1 VNRLSLDQRV
11 TLAIGAVL
19 LVGLGVFAWAVP
31 SATPWSMIEA
41 LAGVGAALVALGWLV
56 PGRWTAWLWG
66 LGSAAFLVLESAWEY
81 EALPGESFPY
91 QAGVWAFT
99 AVVLMF
105 AGARSQGG
113 WQTGVRAGIAGQL
126 VASVGW
132 ALLLGIY
139 YHNPLQTAVLESE
152 GALARF
158 SQSSA
163 VSFWAWVVD
172 DFWGGV
178 LLRLAAG
185 AALGAGAG
193 ALGAWV
199 RRKVPMGRISS
210 GS

>member
-1 VNRLSLDQRV
+1 
-11 TLAIGAVL
+11 
-19 LVGLGVFAWAVP
+19 
-31 SATPWSMIEA
+31 MIEA

-66 LGSAAFLVLESAWEY
+66 LASAVPLVLESAWEY
-81 EALPGESFPY
+81 EALPGESFPF
-91 QAGVWAFT
+91 QAGVWFVT
-99 AVVLMF
+99 GLVLVA
-105 AGARSQGG
+105 AGARSRGG
-113 WQTGVRAGIAGQL
+113 WQTGVRAGVTGQL
-126 VASVGW
+126 IASVGW
-132 ALLLGIY
+132 AFLLSLY

-178 LLRLAAG
+178 LLRLALG

-199 RRKVPMGRISS
+199 RRKVPTGRVSS